1 MLLVYPGSSEEYITF
16 ISPEAYSE
24 LKEYMVYREENGEK
38 ITPESY
44 VVRNKWR
51 ETNVKHGAGGL
62 ATNPRQFKSSGIKR
76 LLERAR
82 EQARGLRKPLPE
94 GVRRQEWQIVN
105 GLRKFFKTW
114 ATKAPNLKREFV
126 EMFMGHRYGLDPNYL
141 KTPPEELLVEYVKA
155 IPYLTIEI

>member
-1 MLLVYPGSSEEYITF
+1 MGRRWNRYEITPVKYKNYEFVMLLVYPGSSEEYITF
-16 ISPEAYSE
+16 ISPEAYPE

-44 VVRNKWR
+44 VVKNKWR

-82 EQARGLRKPLPE
+82 EQARGLRKPLP
-94 GVRRQEWQIVN
+94 
-105 GLRKFFKTW
+105 GL
-114 ATKAPNLKREFV
+114 
-126 EMFMGHRYGLDPNYL
+126 G
-141 KTPPEELLVEYVKA
+141 
-155 IPYLTIEI
+155 